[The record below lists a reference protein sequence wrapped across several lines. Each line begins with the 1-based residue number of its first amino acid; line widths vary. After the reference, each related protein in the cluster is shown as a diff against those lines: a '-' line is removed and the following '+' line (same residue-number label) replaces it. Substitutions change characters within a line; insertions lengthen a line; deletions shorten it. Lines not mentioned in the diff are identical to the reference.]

1 MLRAVNL
8 LGLQILRIDREGMI
22 DDVITHGTW
31 RYLCEKYLLTPIVTN
46 LRQRWHKT
54 REKMLSAFVTFDLVG
69 FTSHQYIIIL
79 QWYSGFYDETF
90 VVNIKKAQTTKT
102 VELLL
107 SECRIFWR
115 NGKLKLRRL
124 SGRFQTVISRPGD
137 KVQTLESP
145 GLSGTVDS
153 TACYKAS

>member
-1 MLRAVNL
+1 MTLFV
-8 LGLQILRIDREGMI
+8 QKIFVDSDRHEFAMTQNARK
-22 DDVITHGTW
+22 DVVGI
-31 RYLCEKYLLTPIVTN
+31 
-46 LRQRWHKT
+46 
-54 REKMLSAFVTFDLVG
+54 VTFDLVG

-90 VVNIKKAQTTKT
+90 VVNIKKDQTTKI

-107 SECRIFWR
+107 SECRIFCR
-115 NGKLKLRRL
+115 NGKLRRL

-145 GLSGTVDS
+145 GLSGTGDS

>member
-1 MLRAVNL
+1 MTLFV
-8 LGLQILRIDREGMI
+8 QKIFVDSDRHEFAMTQNARK
-22 DDVITHGTW
+22 DVVGI
-31 RYLCEKYLLTPIVTN
+31 
-46 LRQRWHKT
+46 
-54 REKMLSAFVTFDLVG
+54 VTFDLVG

-90 VVNIKKAQTTKT
+90 VVNIKKAQTTKI

-115 NGKLKLRRL
+115 NGKLRRL

-137 KVQTLESP
+137 WRFKLWSLPDYLGQLTALHTIKRQRDRGAEKRRAHRFFPPSW
-145 GLSGTVDS
+145 LSRFLSRV
-153 TACYKAS
+153 ARA